1 MAAKVSPNT
10 PVTKNPFT
18 PAPDAPLSEV
28 LDGAIRRLMWLERT
42 WLKQALAEY
51 DLDIGHFMLLL
62 QLFKREGMCPMGEL
76 SHALDLPNATTTGHV
91 DRLEQKNLVRR
102 EFGNLQDRRQVRVH
116 LTPQGKALALKVKE
130 LRLQH
135 VKQAL
140 NQIQARDR
148 KIFVRILSEFLDK
161 LELSK

>member
-1 MAAKVSPNT
+1 
-10 PVTKNPFT
+10 
-18 PAPDAPLSEV
+18 
-28 LDGAIRRLMWLERT
+28 
-42 WLKQALAEY
+42 
-51 DLDIGHFMLLL
+51 
-62 QLFKREGMCPMGEL
+62 
-76 SHALDLPNATTTGHV
+76 LPNATTTGHV